1 MGTVHEDAALALAEE
16 WDSEPDGTAI
26 ISNCVEGL
34 RTGRWSREYLDA
46 IGQLHRVG
54 PSRWPRHQVAA
65 FAMMHHYL
73 MSGIVADVW
82 IHVGRTP
89 YPDAEREAN
98 ALALAKLPA
107 PFIAHLDRTQHHA
120 DQDGWLEWHSPITV
134 NRSIG
139 EACYSPATEHPE
151 PIFIRHVI
159 PPGKVPLEVGSTLPS
174 RTFIHTFQD
183 RGVARWPYEATRIR
197 LFVSSRF
204 PWPIPRKGA

>member
-16 WDSEPDGTAI
+16 WDSEPDGAAI

-46 IGQLHRVG
+46 IGQLHRGG

-73 MSGIVADVW
+73 MAGLAADVW
-82 IHVGRTP
+82 INVGSTP

-98 ALALAKLPA
+98 ASALASLPV
-107 PFIAHLDRTQHHA
+107 PFIAHVSRTQHHA

-134 NRSIG
+134 NRSID
-139 EACYSPATEHPE
+139 EAYYPSAIDE
-151 PIFIRHVI
+151 PTPIRMRHVI
-159 PPGKVPLEVGSTLPS
+159 PPGRVPLEVGSTLPS
-174 RTFIHTFQD
+174 RTFMHTFMD
-183 RGVARWPYEATRIR
+183 SGVARWPYEATRIR

-204 PWPIPRKGA
+204 PHGILSIGA